1 MLWTGDS
8 LLVELGF
15 RIPVVN
21 GIPGSLSCI
30 PDFKAQD
37 SGIHIPAKISRI
49 PESGLPCMGQD
60 IILTS
65 FPQSYL
71 LRFGGIYPPEFSPTL
86 HSLVAFWKIKPRYSS
101 RLPPRFTTLTRL
113 STDSSVSRIKFLSIT
128 SDLNLAHV
136 CSFPCQFYGLI
147 SWHKVATIPGS
158 P

>member
-1 MLWTGDS
+1 M
-8 LLVELGF
+8 ELGF
-15 RIPVVN
+15 RIQVVN

-30 PDFKAQD
+30 PDFKAQE

-49 PESGLPCMGQD
+49 PESGLPYMGQD

-65 FPQSYL
+65 FPQSYR
-71 LRFGGIYPPEFSPTL
+71 LRFGGIYPPEFSLTL
-86 HSLVAFWKIKPRYSS
+86 HSLVAFRKIKPRYSS

-113 STDSSVSRIKFLSIT
+113 STDSSVSHTKFLSIT

-147 SWHKVATIPGS
+147 S
-158 P
+158 

>member
-1 MLWTGDS
+1 MLWTRDS
-8 LLVELGF
+8 LSVELRF

-21 GIPGSLSCI
+21 GIRGFLSCI

-37 SGIHIPAKISRI
+37 WGIHIPAKISRI
-49 PESGLPCMGQD
+49 PESALPYMGQD

-71 LRFGGIYPPEFSPTL
+71 LRFGGIYPPEFSLTL

-101 RLPPRFTTLTRL
+101 RLSPRFTTLTCF
-113 STDSSVSRIKFLSIT
+113 STDSSVSHIKFLSIA

-136 CSFPCQFYGLI
+136 WSFPCQFYGLI
-147 SWHKVATIPGS
+147 SWQKVATIPRS
-158 P
+158 L